1 MILKDSVTHLSLST
15 ETNNL
20 ILRVMNTI
28 TRFLMIV
35 VMGLTTHLSAQDT
48 RLFYQTKE
56 DLANY
61 NFTVAERNGIPY
73 FFAIKEVDGAYMK
86 LSYGP
91 LDVQSLSPIGYSYIT
106 LPVQMNHFQFLNG
119 VNVVGDR
126 LDLVVQSRT
135 TETASMLNFIEIDLQ
150 SNTILAS
157 SSTPENYKVGFFRA
171 RSINQKL
178 VLYGLDASTNQL
190 VRFEKEITNNYTTD
204 TVQETF
210 NTYNAKVMMTEFEI
224 VNNEEYVGV
233 VAGINH
239 VSFVKRNADDSYLIT
254 SPMLVSNFSVRSW
267 DFIPFENNRFLFIGA
282 NKAIVLSSHL
292 SVVSEEN
299 IDFLTSYVGLGLPLN
314 AIVRNNELYIFGNS
328 SLFKTD
334 LSFNVIENHT
344 FDRNVVP
351 FDIVSIG
358 NDTYMIGRTE
368 DNVGYLNLQSSSLII
383 NRNFDTSPIEEHH
396 RTLTINDLTFN
407 VGNYHRLFPHTMG
420 ATSSMTYGN
429 EISSSPLIFES
440 TDNLI
445 GKNENDELVGIWGR
459 YKVENPLLPGP
470 LFTSVAD
477 SNLQRD
483 KYNRSY
489 YVTSQMI
496 SDHVAHHGN
505 SGYGMPNGI
514 RYWPANGNTTN
525 GEAQKIADFI
535 DMNENDIYE
544 PHLGEFPKIYGDKC
558 LLTVFHQSS
567 SDTLGNELEV
577 HRYLFSYDCDTNEVL
592 KNTLFS
598 NVRYINRGNDINDVY
613 VGSFI
618 DYDLGYSEDD
628 YVGTHVGLGMIY
640 TYNGDSYDQTEGGQI
655 GFHDSI
661 PAMGQIVLTGAKM
674 IDDGMD
680 NAVGVG
686 PGESING
693 IGFGD
698 GIEDNEYYTL
708 EASFRFARAL
718 MYSHDDGLMSVD
730 RFYNA
735 LQGLAMDGTPQ
746 LYGAVGPYAALGQS
760 DPEFYATGGI
770 PHTNNYSEL
779 SVNNAPGDR
788 RILSGSGP
796 GVLKTGD
803 TLNYLTAHVLSFG
816 IQNDPNGPSVGQ
828 LFTDAAKIKSYFA
841 NNDLGCGK
849 TFDLSNV
856 SLSLKKTEKPD
867 FAVYPNPFKDELFI
881 RHDFQGDVQLRI
893 RNLNGQEIYH
903 QDAVSNQQYISI
915 DLTSG
920 VYFVELNSSK
930 GTVVKKIVRR

>member
-1 MILKDSVTHLSLST
+1 
-15 ETNNL
+15 
-20 ILRVMNTI
+20 MNTI

-35 VMGLTTHLSAQDT
+35 VTGLTTHLCAQNT
-48 RLFYQTKE
+48 RVFYQKE
-56 DLANY
+56 LNILHNSLPDY
-61 NFTVAERNGIPY
+61 NFTVAERNGVPY
-73 FFAIKEVDGAYMK
+73 FFAIKESDGAFAK
-86 LSYGP
+86 LTYGP
-91 LDVQSLSPIGYSYIT
+91 LDTQSLSPIAYNYIM
-106 LPVQMNHFQFLNG
+106 LPVQINHFQFLNG

-126 LDLVVQSRT
+126 VDVVIQSGA
-135 TETASMLNFIEIDLQ
+135 TESASTLNFIEIDLQ
-150 SNTILAS
+150 SNTIIGS
-157 SSTPENYKVGFFRA
+157 SSTPENYRTGFFRA

-178 VLYGLDASTNQL
+178 VLYGLDGSINHL
-190 VRFEKEITNNYTTD
+190 VRFEKEITNNYVTD
-204 TVQETF
+204 TVPEIF
-210 NTYNAKVMMTEFEI
+210 NHYNGKVTMTEFEI

-282 NKAIVLSSHL
+282 NKAIVLSSNL
-292 SVVSEEN
+292 SVISEVN
-299 IDFLTSYVGLGLPLN
+299 IDFLESSGGVMSPLN
-314 AIVRNNELYIFGNS
+314 AVVRNNELYIFGNS

-334 LSFNVIENHT
+334 LSFNVIENHK

-358 NDTYMIGRTE
+358 NDVCMIGRTK
-368 DNVGYLNLQSSSLII
+368 DNSGYFNLSSSSLII
-383 NRNFDTSPIEEHH
+383 NRNFDRSSIEEHH

-407 VGNYHRLFPHTMG
+407 VGNYNRLFPHTE
-420 ATSSMTYGN
+420 AVTSSMTYGN
-429 EISSSPLIFES
+429 GVSSPALIFES

-445 GKNENDELVGIWGR
+445 GKNENEELVGIWGR
-459 YKVENPLLPGP
+459 YKVENSLLPGP

-496 SDHVAHHGN
+496 SDHVANQGN
-505 SGYGMPNGI
+505 SGYVMPNGI
-514 RYWPANGNTTN
+514 RYWPANGDTGN

-535 DMNENDIYE
+535 DVNGNDIYE

-567 SDTLGNELEV
+567 SDTLGNDLEV

-598 NVRYINRGNDINDVY
+598 NVRYINRGGDIDDLY
-613 VGSFI
+613 VGSFT

-628 YVGTHVGLGMIY
+628 YIGTHVGLGMIY
-640 TYNGDSYDQTEGGQI
+640 TYNGDPFDESDGGQI

-661 PAMGQIVLTGAKM
+661 PSMGQIVLSGAKM
-674 IDDGMD
+674 KDDGID

-686 PGESING
+686 VGESING
-693 IGFGD
+693 VGFGD

-708 EASFRFARAL
+708 EASFRFARGL
-718 MYSHDDGLMSVD
+718 IYSHDDGLMPVAG
-730 RFYNA
+730 FYNA

-746 LYGAVGPYAALGQS
+746 LYGAVGSYAALGQS

-770 PHTNNYSEL
+770 PHSNDYSEF
-779 SVNNAPGDR
+779 SVNNSPGDR
-788 RILSGSGP
+788 RVLSGSGP
-796 GVLKTGD
+796 GVLKSGD

-828 LFTDAAKIKSYFA
+828 LFMDAAKIKSYFA

-849 TFDLSNV
+849 TFDLSNA
-856 SLSLKKTEKPD
+856 SLSLKKAEKLD

-881 RHDFQGDVQLRI
+881 RHDFQGDVQLTI
-893 RNLNGQEIYH
+893 RNLNGQEVYSQEII
-903 QDAVSNQQYISI
+903 SNQQYIST

-920 VYFVELNSSK
+920 VYFVELTSPK
-930 GTVVKKIVRR
+930 GTVVKKVVSR